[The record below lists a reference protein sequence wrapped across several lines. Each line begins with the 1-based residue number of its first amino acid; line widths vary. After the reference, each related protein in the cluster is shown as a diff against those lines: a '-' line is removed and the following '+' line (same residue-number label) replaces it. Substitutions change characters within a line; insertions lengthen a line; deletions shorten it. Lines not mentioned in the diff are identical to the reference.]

1 MYVSRA
7 VLGSAY
13 AKAVSE
19 SAELTSSQLQAGL
32 AVYLVIA
39 AFTTPIAGCCVAW
52 IVKNEGRQ
60 EAMRALFRPASAYTA
75 QNNMPGEALQ
85 REPLLTVPLI
95 VAIVL
100 SLGFMSLEFFL

>member
-1 MYVSRA
+1 MYASRA

-13 AKAVSE
+13 TKAVSE

-39 AFTTPIAGCCVAW
+39 AVTTPIAGCCVAW

-60 EAMRALFRPASAYTA
+60 EAMRALFRHSSAYTA
-75 QNNMPGEALQ
+75 QRNMTGEAPQ
-85 REPLLTVPLI
+85 WEPLLTVPLI

-100 SLGFMSLEFFL
+100 SLGFMSLELFL